1 MAGAGLGSLKATDPA
16 RIGPYRLLARLG
28 AGGMGQVYLGRS
40 PGRRLVAV
48 KVVHPHFADNT
59 VFRRRFTKEVA
70 AARRIGGF
78 YTAQVIDADPD
89 ADPPWLATEYIA
101 GPSLHAAIDTNG
113 ALPEVS
119 VAALGAGLA
128 EGLLAVHD
136 QNVIHRDLKPGNV
149 LLAQDGP
156 RIIDFGIARATDA
169 TSQSIT
175 MVGTPGY
182 MSPEQYLGGDV
193 GTARRRVL
201 PGGRAGLRGDRP
213 SPVRG
218 GAARRPRVPRPA
230 RGTGSDGRAGVVT
243 ASRRGRVG
251 EGPRRPPAGPGVPGA
266 VLGAVGGR
274 GHDPAREVQPDDRH
288 ARRRDRGLR
297 QGHGRRAEEAPQAGF
312 SAAAVR

>member
-1 MAGAGLGSLKATDPA
+1 M
-16 RIGPYRLLARLG
+16 
-28 AGGMGQVYLGRS
+28 
-40 PGRRLVAV
+40 
-48 KVVHPHFADNT
+48 HPHFADNT

-193 GTARRRVL
+193 GTAGDVFCLAAVLVFAATGHHPFGEGPPDALGYRVRHEEPDL
-201 PGGRAGLRGDRP
+201 TGVPESLRPLVAAGLAKDPGDRP
-213 SPVRG
+213 PPRSSWSG
-218 GAARRPRVPRPA
+218 ARRCRR
-230 RGTGSDGRAGVVT
+230 TRA
-243 ASRRGRVG
+243 
-251 EGPRRPPAGPGVPGA
+251 
-266 VLGAVGGR
+266 
-274 GHDPAREVQPDDRH
+274 
-288 ARRRDRGLR
+288 
-297 QGHGRRAEEAPQAGF
+297 
-312 SAAAVR
+312 